1 MEGTDIRK
9 AAIEVVRVLHE
20 NKIPIVLAQSVFK
33 EAMELIERN
42 TVPYCPDEKKDYSR
56 GCTLYIKVSEN
67 NSKRRLIDME
77 PEKIEGPEPI
87 KLIVHAECEMREVK
101 ELMKIMTEIQKEY
114 SCNCTLDVKKYVVF
128 H

>member
-9 AAIEVVRVLHE
+9 AAIEVVRVLNE

-33 EAMELIERN
+33 EAMDMVERGYIPP
-42 TVPYCPDEKKDYSR
+42 VPN
-56 GCTLYIKVSEN
+56 LQ
-67 NSKRRLIDME
+67 
-77 PEKIEGPEPI
+77 EKIAEQIHREMETEKMEEPEPI
-87 KLIVHAECEMREVK
+87 KLIVHAECEMHEVK

>member
-20 NKIPIVLAQSVFK
+20 NKIPIVLAQPVFK
-33 EAMELIERN
+33 EAMDVVARGYIPS
-42 TVPYCPDEKKDYSR
+42 VPN
-56 GCTLYIKVSEN
+56 LQ
-67 NSKRRLIDME
+67 
-77 PEKIEGPEPI
+77 EKIAEQIHREMETEKMEEPEPI
-87 KLIVHAECEMREVK
+87 KLIIHAECEMHEVK

>member
-1 MEGTDIRK
+1 MEAIIAKYK
-9 AAIEVVRVLHE
+9 AKILQRLDQEEPLSGEDLLAINDAIRVLSRFE
-20 NKIPIVLAQSVFK
+20 KPS
-33 EAMELIERN
+33 ER
-42 TVPYCPDEKKDYSR
+42 ESR
-56 GCTLYIKVSEN
+56 
-67 NSKRRLIDME
+67 ME